1 MSSLKIKNLIF
12 KMCGQGDTQNTP
24 KYFCGCFLV
33 MLVVIIGLAV
43 YISVMGNSGASVQMT
58 GENDSAEIKESSG
71 FHIIE
76 VNGSDI
82 GSGNVREWSYME
94 IGFIVLGF
102 IFFLNMTHIFH
113 YCVFTKKLVKRK
125 VKKYTD
131 LELGKLTKAPSN
143 DVVIL
148 PGLV

>member
-1 MSSLKIKNLIF
+1 
-12 KMCGQGDTQNTP
+12 MCSQGDTQNTS

-43 YISVMGNSGASVQMT
+43 YISVMGSTLSTGATVQMS
-58 GENDSAEIKESSG
+58 GENDTAEIRESSG
-71 FHIIE
+71 FHVLE

-82 GSGNVREWSYME
+82 SPGNANEWSYMD
-94 IGFIVLGF
+94 IGFIVLGV

-125 VKKYTD
+125 VKKDMD

-143 DVVIL
+143 DVVIV

>member
-58 GENDSAEIKESSG
+58 GENDTAEIRESSG
-71 FHIIE
+71 FHVIE

-82 GSGNVREWSYME
+82 GSGNAKEWSYME

-102 IFFLNMTHIFH
+102 ICFLNMTHICH
-113 YCVFTKKLVKRK
+113 YCIFTKKMVKRK
-125 VKKYTD
+125 VKRD
-131 LELGKLTKAPSN
+131 MELELGKVPKAPIS
-143 DVVIL
+143 DVVVV
-148 PGLV
+148 PGLA

>member
-1 MSSLKIKNLIF
+1 MCSLTIKQLIV

-43 YISVMGNSGASVQMT
+43 YISVMGSSGASVQMT
-58 GENDSAEIKESSG
+58 GENDTAEIRESSG
-71 FHIIE
+71 FHVIE

-82 GSGNVREWSYME
+82 GSGNAKEWSYME
-94 IGFIVLGF
+94 IGFIVLGL

-125 VKKYTD
+125 VKKYMD

>member
-1 MSSLKIKNLIF
+1 
-12 KMCGQGDTQNTP
+12 MCSQGDTQNTS

-43 YISVMGNSGASVQMT
+43 YISVMGSTGATVQML
-58 GENDSAEIKESSG
+58 GENDTAEIRESSG
-71 FHIIE
+71 FHVLE

-82 GSGNVREWSYME
+82 SPGNANEWSYME

-125 VKKYTD
+125 VKRDMD

-143 DVVIL
+143 DVVIV

>member
-58 GENDSAEIKESSG
+58 GEYDTAEIRESSG
-71 FHIIE
+71 FHVIE

-82 GSGNVREWSYME
+82 GSGNAREWSYME

-102 IFFLNMTHIFH
+102 IFFLNMTHIFQ
-113 YCVFTKKLVKRK
+113 YCVFTKKLVKCK